1 MCAVAV
7 KKRKK
12 KKEEEK
18 RKGAKND
25 GSKDDDD
32 DDDDVDDDDGRRR
45 TKSRWKGE
53 CAGSKLPNYF
63 SSCPRGPG
71 KIIIKTSRGSG

>member
-7 KKRKK
+7 KKIKR
-12 KKEEEK
+12 EK

-32 DDDDVDDDDGRRR
+32 VDIDDDDDDDGGGGRRRR
-45 TKSRWKGE
+45 TRSKMEGRMRRLETTKLLF
-53 CAGSKLPNYF
+53 KLP
-63 SSCPRGPG
+63 PRPWQDYN
-71 KIIIKTSRGSG
+71 

>member
-25 GSKDDDD
+25 GSKDD